1 MSIEL
6 TPHDSAGRA
15 DRATQLALT
24 LAREL
29 WGVKDRLLV
38 LEAVLASE
46 GFAGL
51 SARVDA
57 FQPDAATRAAI
68 DAERKRFIAEV
79 TAALDSPPDRQV

>member
-1 MSIEL
+1 MSLEL
-6 TPHDSAGRA
+6 TPNDSAVRA

-29 WGVKDRLLV
+29 WVVKDRLLV

-51 SARVDA
+51 SGRIDA
-57 FQPDAATRAAI
+57 FQPDAATRASI

-79 TAALDSPPDRQV
+79 TAALDSPPDRQA